1 MAYLVSAHS
10 FALALALL
18 VGVAV
23 GYFTWSRV
31 VTANRWGGWV
41 PVAGALYAF
50 ALILAVTKV
59 VPRTAGYWLDVG
71 LLLIAAY
78 LFGCLVGALLA
89 GLRDGFVPAFEAS
102 AYPRVWPS
110 LADRPFTAGTAT
122 AFVAPSAPLAAA
134 APAIVSA
141 AAPAVAQ
148 PSAGRRPPEEPR
160 PEGGEGDN
168 LTLIRGIG
176 PRNEAILHDRG
187 IWRFRQIA
195 AWTPEDATWV
205 NGQIAFPG
213 RVEREH
219 WIDQARLLSAGVD
232 TPHAV
237 AVKSGQVVPQDDPV
251 PEAEASAMLASL
263 PAIAPPGEA
272 DAEHGGHRPLSLV
285 APMGAADDL
294 KRISGIGRQNEARL
308 NGLGIWHFSQ
318 IAAWSDEH
326 VGWVSSYLAFPGR
339 IEREEWVSQARILA
353 TGGETH
359 FSKRVDKGEVP
370 TSSSGPA

>member
-10 FALALALL
+10 FALALAVL

-23 GYFTWSRV
+23 GYVTWSRME
-31 VTANRWGGWV
+31 AGSRWGWGGWV
-41 PVAGALYAF
+41 PWAGAIYAL

-59 VPRTAGYWLDVG
+59 VPRTAGYWLDIG

-78 LFGCLVGALLA
+78 LFGCLIGALLA
-89 GLRDGFVPAFEAS
+89 GMRDGFVPAFEAS

-110 LADRPFTAGTAT
+110 LADRPFTRASGAGSAAPTALSSAAT
-122 AFVAPSAPLAAA
+122 AEAS
-134 APAIVSA
+134 S
-141 AAPAVAQ
+141 
-148 PSAGRRPPEEPR
+148 GRRPPEEAR
-160 PEGGEGDN
+160 PADGGADN
-168 LTLIRGIG
+168 LKLIRGIG
-176 PRNEAILHDRG
+176 PRNEAILNDRG

-195 AWTPEDATWV
+195 AWTPDDATWI

-219 WIDQARLLSAGVD
+219 WIEQARLLSAGVV
-232 TPHAV
+232 TPHAA
-237 AVKSGQVVPQDDPV
+237 AVKAGQVVPQDEPV
-251 PEAEASAMLASL
+251 PQTEVSAMLSSL
-263 PAIAPPGEA
+263 PAIAPPDAA
-272 DAEHGGHRPLSLV
+272 DAEHGGQRPLSLV

-308 NGLGIWHFSQ
+308 NALGIWHFSQ
-318 IAAWSDEH
+318 IAAWTEEH